1 MRIVKIT
8 EYSIEFDN
16 GKHISFDH
24 DQECCEIN
32 YADFE
37 QFDSLARDVDF
48 IEPLDVDFI
57 EPLTFESCDYG
68 FRFGNPPINMFFV
81 PCYSIQN
88 GYYSSELDI
97 WYDGK
102 EVIHGIECP
111 IAS

>member
-1 MRIVKIT
+1 MRILNVT
-8 EYSIEFDN
+8 EDSIEFDN
-16 GKHISFDH
+16 GKDISFDH
-24 DQECCEIN
+24 YQECCEIN

-37 QFDSLARDVDF
+37 QLDSLAREVDF
-48 IEPLDVDFI
+48 SEPLV
-57 EPLTFESCDYG
+57 FESCTYG

-88 GYYSSELDI
+88 GYYSNELDI

-111 IAS
+111 VAS